1 MPRSMQLHK
10 ERIATDTPGGQAGVF
25 VVRRHHLLVR
35 CSHWLNVPI
44 LRGLILSGLSI
55 YWASPVYQHKPD
67 PLTGNVD
74 RLADIGIW
82 ISHAQP
88 PPRTDGFPSQL
99 RGREIANIQS
109 NLEGGRLHS
118 MPPLFFAFTKSRVSE
133 WWFASLVHLS

>member
-1 MPRSMQLHK
+1 MSDSTLPVSEPNSTSTLLDK
-10 ERIATDTPGGQAGVF
+10 PGVLVAKK
-25 VVRRHHLLVR
+25 HHLLVR
-35 CSHWLNVPI
+35 WSHWLNVPI
-44 LRGLILSGLSI
+44 LVGLILSGLSI

-82 ISHAQP
+82 IPHAQP

-118 MPPLFFAFTKSRVSE
+118 MPPLFFC
-133 WWFASLVHLS
+133 VH